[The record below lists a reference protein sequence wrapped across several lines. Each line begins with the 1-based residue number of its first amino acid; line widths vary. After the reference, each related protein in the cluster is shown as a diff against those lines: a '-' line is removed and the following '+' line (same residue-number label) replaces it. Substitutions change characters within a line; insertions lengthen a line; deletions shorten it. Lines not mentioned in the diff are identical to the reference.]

1 MRSTIATFCCVT
13 VLLIKFIRLR
23 QTDVKAGH
31 YERKVQALEQSNA
44 QWEQKYEEMAKKWQD
59 TKKELEDFVAEIG
72 TI

>member
-1 MRSTIATFCCVT
+1 MTMLTCAPN
-13 VLLIKFIRLR
+13 RLR

-44 QWEQKYEEMAKKWQD
+44 QWETKYEEMAKKYAD
-59 TKKELEDFVAEIG
+59 TKKELDDFVAEIG